1 MKEPTSDTAYRDS
14 AAARMLADGL
24 ASAAGE
30 RGLSQRALAKLL
42 GYKQSVVLSHMALGR
57 VPIPLERAMQF
68 ADLLELDKR
77 DFLVAVLIQRLPDV
91 DWTAII
97 GAGATREKA
106 SRFVSGL
113 ETIARGKLD
122 SLDAGQQAVMREV
135 VADRHAGE
143 RWLSV
148 HEVPTVARLR
158 ELRPTIKTEGLSA
171 EDNEAI
177 ETALKGLSSHE
188 DLPSI
193 F

>member
-1 MKEPTSDTAYRDS
+1 VKEPASDTAYRDS

-24 ASAAGE
+24 ANAASE

-57 VPIPLERAMQF
+57 VPIPLERAAQF
-68 ADLLELDKR
+68 AELLEIDKR

-91 DWTAII
+91 DWPEII
-97 GAGATREKA
+97 GSGAAQDKAGH
-106 SRFVSGL
+106 FVSGL
-113 ETIARGKLD
+113 EAIARGKLD
-122 SLDAGQQAVMREV
+122 GLSAGQQAVMREV

-148 HEVPTVARLR
+148 HEVPTVALLR
-158 ELRPTIKTEGLSA
+158 TLRPTIVAEGLSV
-171 EDNEAI
+171 EDSEAI
-177 ETALKGLSSHE
+177 EVALTGRPPHGN
-188 DLPSI
+188 LPPM